1 MIKAYLAL
9 GSNLGDR
16 LATLREARRRLSET
30 DEIRLAASAGLYETR
45 PVGGPPGQPAYLN
58 TVLEIDTSLA
68 VEDLL
73 RLAQQIEASCG
84 RVRQERWGARTLDI
98 DILFYDELVWRAPGL
113 EVPHPRLHQRR
124 FVLLPLAELAPL
136 LVHPRENRTVS
147 ELLQFLPDEGGE
159 ALLAQTW

>member
-16 LATLREARRRLSET
+16 LATLREARRRLAET
-30 DEIRLAASAGLYETR
+30 DEISLAASSALYETR

-58 TVLEIDTSLA
+58 AVLEIDTSLS

-84 RVRQERWGARTLDI
+84 RLRQERWGARTLDI
-98 DILFYDELVWRAPGL
+98 DILFYGELVCRTPGL

-124 FVLLPLAELAPL
+124 FVLLPLADLAPL
-136 LVHPRENRTVS
+136 LVHPRQNRRVS
-147 ELLQFLPDEGGE
+147 ELLASLPDEGGE
-159 ALLAQTW
+159 SLLARTW